1 MKSRAFTLIE
11 LLVAVLIIGILAAVA
26 LPQYRVAVGKAKFME
41 LIAVGDAIRKAEELY
56 YLENGSY
63 TSDPQALAL
72 SRSET
77 DHISN
82 MTLGASVGS
91 PFITLRLRG
100 LKPYYV
106 IYLEHVSASFYRNRR
121 ECRVDNADL
130 NQTNKQI
137 CANLTGSGEST
148 GKDYSCW
155 VFK

>member
-11 LLVAVLIIGILAAVA
+11 LLVVVLIIGILAAVA

-63 TSDPQALAL
+63 TEDPQALAL

-77 DHISN
+77 DHIAN
-82 MTLGASVGS
+82 MALGASTNS
-91 PFITLRLRG
+91 FITLRLRG

-106 IYLEHVSASFYRNRR
+106 IYLEHVSASSYRSRR

-137 CANLTGSGEST
+137 CASLTGSGEAT
-148 GKDYSCW
+148 GDNYSW
-155 VFK
+155 WIFKN